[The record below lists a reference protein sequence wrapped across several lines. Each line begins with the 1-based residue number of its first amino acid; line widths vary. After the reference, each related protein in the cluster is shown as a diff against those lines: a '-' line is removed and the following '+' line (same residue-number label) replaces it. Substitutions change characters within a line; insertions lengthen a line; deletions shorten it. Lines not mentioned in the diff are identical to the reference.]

1 MTHSADLLS
10 DVRLG
15 DDKVRFDDHHLSD
28 VAGYGTLTVVFP
40 GYLTV
45 ELLHVVHAADIAFN
59 LSFANG
65 YARAGSKN
73 CDRGERLVR

>member
-15 DDKVRFDDHHLSD
+15 DDKVRVGDNHLID
-28 VAGYGTLTVVFP
+28 VVGYGTLTVVFP

-45 ELLHVVHAADIAFN
+45 KLLDVAYVPDLAFN
-59 LSFANG
+59 LFADG
-65 YARAGSKN
+65 CAQTGSRIY
-73 CDRGERLVR
+73 D